1 MKATYQLNI
10 SNVLDSD
17 KAIYNGYG
25 TYRVSNL
32 AANPQIQVPNTIRMP
47 EPRKFTLQTTL
58 DF

>member
-1 MKATYQLNI
+1 MFQLNV

-17 KAIYNGYG
+17 KAIYNGFG

-32 AANPQIQVPNTIRMP
+32 GSNPLLQVPNNIRMP
-47 EPRKFTLQTTL
+47 EPRKFTLSLTT